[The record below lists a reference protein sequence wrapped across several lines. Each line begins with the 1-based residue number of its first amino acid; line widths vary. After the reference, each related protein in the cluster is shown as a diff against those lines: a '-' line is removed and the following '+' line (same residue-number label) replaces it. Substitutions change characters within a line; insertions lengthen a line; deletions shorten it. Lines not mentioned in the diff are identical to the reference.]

1 MLFVY
6 LKKCITFPMRNT
18 VRRKPEG
25 MQQRLS
31 RIGMVDARYNNSK
44 LNLAYIT
51 SKTSI
56 FSLKNE
62 RKLKSVGNL
71 VVLSMLSK
79 LLIFEQDT
87 SKNRRKTKFY
97 QTLSKCFWAYFYC
110 IKRLKFDIFDRTL
123 ELEKKPKSRTKLFKK
138 TSSLCPSPIMHK
150 RNWGPTWKTW
160 KTWPRLTKL
169 FQNPSCAHPKH
180 FSKKSLA

>member
-1 MLFVY
+1 MTLFQKSCLIFIYCNYFKLFSIFQASREGYLFFVRMVPQMLFVY

-79 LLIFEQDT
+79 PLIFEQDT

-97 QTLSKCFWAYFYC
+97 QTLSKCF
-110 IKRLKFDIFDRTL
+110 
-123 ELEKKPKSRTKLFKK
+123 
-138 TSSLCPSPIMHK
+138 
-150 RNWGPTWKTW
+150 
-160 KTWPRLTKL
+160 
-169 FQNPSCAHPKH
+169 
-180 FSKKSLA
+180 